1 MYSMILLKYPLGING
16 AQLLFCRPWSKR
28 MLPHVRGKRTSLR
41 TVLEKTMRL
50 NEIWWSPE
58 PMNVAHLYSFV
69 GFKLSQTL
77 SLYRSDHLGP
87 IPIKCHSSQSAKS
100 HIWTPPKPLW
110 SSECWRAEWSTV
122 SSPRMPSVLEAYGR
136 TLHGNTPKLE
146 IIHIWWAI

>member
-1 MYSMILLKYPLGING
+1 MYSIILLKYPLGINS

-28 MLPHVRGKRTSLR
+28 MLPHVRIKNIKELSWKKPT
-41 TVLEKTMRL
+41 RL

-77 SLYRSDHLGP
+77 SLYRSDRLGP
-87 IPIKCHSSQSAKS
+87 IPIKCHNSQSAKS
-100 HIWTPPKPLW
+100 HNSNLSKSLW
-110 SSECWRAEWSTV
+110 SSECSRAEWSTV